1 LTDTPDNLRILHTEP
16 DDLLAAIEQ
25 IRRML
30 PLYREMAP
38 DIAQTRYANYR
49 AYVEAGFT
57 EDQALTLCRSLVI

>member
-16 DDLLAAIEQ
+16 DDLLAAIQQ

-30 PLYREMAP
+30 PLYREMAT
-38 DIAQTRYANYR
+38 DLAQTRYASYC